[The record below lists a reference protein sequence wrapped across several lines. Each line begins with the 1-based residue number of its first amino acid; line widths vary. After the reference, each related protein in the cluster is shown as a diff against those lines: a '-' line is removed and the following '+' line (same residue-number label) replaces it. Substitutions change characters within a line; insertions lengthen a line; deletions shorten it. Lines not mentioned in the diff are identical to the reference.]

1 MKKYKK
7 ITQDLYNDDILID
20 LLEEEAR
27 KGWKLHRVDFFY
39 LVFESIEPTVLKYQI
54 DYVEFTL
61 EYKKVIESLG
71 YKYIRSAGKRNI
83 YVTENL
89 NTEDLYNDEET
100 KIISYLNHYKL
111 SKIFINLLE
120 IFLGFQLCDNAFLG
134 IFTFFYRHSIG
145 QFLLTTSQYLLYGLG
160 LLLIIFYLIKMIQMI
175 YKRKYFQSILKTEIQ
190 DIDKTNR
197 ILYKEQAMNAMETI
211 LILSLVFPILIT
223 FTNFDYY
230 IIIVLTFICTVTLL
244 TIQFFFKK
252 HNYQRIFQVFT
263 IIICILLGYINLNS
277 PIHNKNQ
284 KLYYEDKVGNHFIY
298 ENKEMFVVQK
308 MIHIFNNDYYE
319 NHIIAINESIA
330 QEIFKEEVIRVEYY
344 SHFKEETDAKYN
356 YKTFTGATLKMN
368 KLESNHIDQGYYNDQ
383 YVVCLKDNEIL
394 SFRITEIPKEDIIH
408 YYFE

>member
-89 NTEDLYNDEET
+89 NTKDLYNDEET

-111 SKIFINLLE
+111 SKIFKNLIY
-120 IFLGFQLCDNAFLG
+120 IFIGLRLCDAAFLG
-134 IFTFFYRHSIG
+134 TFYAFYRHSIA
-145 QFLLTTSQYLLYGLG
+145 QYLLTTSQYLLYGLG
-160 LLLIIFYLIKMIQMI
+160 LLLIIFYLIKMIHMF

-197 ILYKEQAMNAMETI
+197 ILYKEQVMNAIETI

-223 FTNFDYY
+223 FTNFDYS
-230 IIIVLTFICTVTLL
+230 IIIVLTFLCTVTLL

-252 HNYQRIFQVFT
+252 NNYQRIFQVFT
-263 IIICILLGYINLNS
+263 VIVCILLGYINLNS
-277 PIHNKNQ
+277 PINKVDQ
-284 KLYYEDKVGNHFIY
+284 KLYYEDKVRDHFIF

-319 NHIIAINESIA
+319 NHIFAINENIA
-330 QEIFKEEVIRVEYY
+330 QEIFKEEVIRIEYY
-344 SHFKEETDAKYN
+344 SHFGKETDAEYN
-356 YKTFTGATLKMN
+356 YKTYTGATLQMN

-394 SFRITEIPKEDIIH
+394 SFRITEIPKEEIIH